1 MGAGGPGGVG
11 SRTDIDVRKPR
22 TGPLARINLFRLVI
36 TLAIVVTAVL
46 AFTLQGGVFRFAF
59 RAALV
64 VGVVLL
70 VGSYLLEVLRRRR
83 RE

>member
-1 MGAGGPGGVG
+1 METVKAK
-11 SRTDIDVRKPR
+11 RN
-22 TGPLARINLFRLVI
+22 GPLSRINLVRLGI

-64 VGVVLL
+64 LGIVLL
-70 VGSYLLEVLRRRR
+70 VGSYLVEVLMKRRRR
-83 RE
+83 R